1 MKAKTKGV
9 YTMNVQTFIEELRKD
24 FADKPTKRQMKE
36 LDNFEENLDEV
47 RAWYQRMTLF
57 FQSNDI
63 SKKWERI
70 KMALGKIKGEKNNRA
85 QC

>member
-1 MKAKTKGV
+1 
-9 YTMNVQTFIEELRKD
+9 MNVQTFIEELRKD